1 MDRWAPAPR
10 LASDPS
16 TPSYPLKALLGS
28 LLQRHFQPVLMTAQ
42 VLVDL
47 FVVLLSCFVAYSAG
61 VGVGSIQGSSI
72 GMETFGGAYLTLALL
87 TAAVCLLCFRFC
99 GLYSPTKSLL
109 NVEEY
114 KNIAKSVMI
123 SFLVF
128 FTLLVFLRS
137 STQSQDIMVFEAM
150 AWFHDWID
158 LELQVENISRLSVAL
173 SFLVLLVAMTI
184 SRFTSFKAIQSL
196 YRRGIGNRNVLIYGT
211 GETGGW
217 LQRKFHLVPTLGLRL
232 VGFVT
237 DEPSEI
243 GTHQLGDQILGTF
256 DDLEEVISEHKIS
269 EVFIALPGSREERV
283 MEIIARLD
291 ELGVRFRVVPRF
303 YHLLAQQVRIEHLD
317 SIPLISRPDRGQ
329 SLISSLVK
337 RLLDITLASIV
348 LLISA
353 PGFAASSFLVWRQK
367 DGPVFF
373 RQVRV
378 GLKGRPFE
386 MLKFRT
392 MYTHM
397 SKDSISPKD
406 EEDPRITPVGRYLRR
421 YSLDELPQLLNVIR
435 GDMSI
440 VGPRPEMPFIVQGYG
455 PLERERLQAKPG
467 ITGLWQISFARN
479 EAIHRN
485 IEYDIYYIENR
496 SLLLD
501 LVIIFLT
508 GFAVVKG
515 TGAH

>member
-1 MDRWAPAPR
+1 M
-10 LASDPS
+10 
-16 TPSYPLKALLGS
+16 
-28 LLQRHFQPVLMTAQ
+28 
-42 VLVDL
+42 
-47 FVVLLSCFVAYSAG
+47 
-61 VGVGSIQGSSI
+61 
-72 GMETFGGAYLTLALL
+72 
-87 TAAVCLLCFRFC
+87 
-99 GLYSPTKSLL
+99 PT
-109 NVEEY
+109 
-114 KNIAKSVMI
+114 NIAKSVMNA
-123 SFLVF
+123 FLVF

-137 STQSQDIMVFEAM
+137 TTQSQDLPVLGVL
-150 AWFHDWID
+150 AWFHDLID
-158 LELQVENISRLSVAL
+158 LELQIENISRISVAT
-173 SFLVLLVAMTI
+173 SFFVILVGMTV
-184 SRFTSFKAIQSL
+184 SRFISFKAIQSL

-237 DEPSEI
+237 EDPGEI

-256 DDLEEVISEHKIS
+256 DDLDRVIAEHKVS
-269 EVFIALPGSREERV
+269 EVFIALPGSQEERV
-283 MEIIARLD
+283 MEIIAYLD
-291 ELGVRFRVVPRF
+291 EIDVGFRVVPRF

-317 SIPLISRPDRGQ
+317 SIPLISRPERGQ
-329 SLISSLVK
+329 SMLSAMVK
-337 RLLDITLASIV
+337 RLLDLFIASSV
-348 LLISA
+348 LLVSLPAFVASA
-353 PGFAASSFLVWRQK
+353 ILVWRQK

-373 RQVRV
+373 RQMRV
-378 GLKGRPFE
+378 GHGGRPFE

-392 MYTHM
+392 MFTHM
-397 SKDSISPKD
+397 GEDRESPKD
-406 EEDPRITPVGRYLRR
+406 EEDPRITPVGKYLRR
-421 YSLDELPQLLNVIR
+421 YSLDELPQLLNVIK
-435 GDMSI
+435 GEMSI
-440 VGPRPEMPFIVQGYG
+440 VGPRPEMPFIVDQYG

>member
-1 MDRWAPAPR
+1 MDRRALSAPARATLP
-10 LASDPS
+10 LAPV
-16 TPSYPLKALLGS
+16 KGLLAT
-28 LLQRHFQPVLMTAQ
+28 LLQRHFQPVMMTLQ

-47 FVVLLSCFVAYSAG
+47 GVVLLSCALAYSFG
-61 VGVGSIQGSSI
+61 VGLGSIQGNSI
-72 GMETFGGAYLTLALL
+72 GLGAFGGAYLTLALL
-87 TAAVCLLCFRFC
+87 TAAVCLVSFRIC

-114 KNIAKSVMI
+114 KNIAKSVAT

-137 STQSQDIMVFEAM
+137 STQSQDVAVFAVL
-150 AWFHDWID
+150 AWFHDLID
-158 LELQVENISRLSVAL
+158 LELQIENISRISVAA
-173 SFLVLLVAMTI
+173 SFGVILVGMTVN
-184 SRFTSFKAIQSL
+184 RFVSFKAIQSL

-237 DEPSEI
+237 EDPSEI

-256 DDLEEVISEHKIS
+256 DDLDRVIQEHKVR
-269 EVFIALPGSREERV
+269 EVFIALPGSQEERV
-283 MEIIARLD
+283 MEIIAYLD
-291 ELGVRFRVVPRF
+291 EIDVAFRVVPRF

-317 SIPLISRPDRGQ
+317 SIPLISRPERGQ
-329 SLISSLVK
+329 SLVSAAVK
-337 RLLDITLASIV
+337 RLLDLTLATTV
-348 LLISA
+348 LLLSLPAFVASA
-353 PGFAASSFLVWRQK
+353 LLVWRQK
-367 DGPVFF
+367 DGPIFF

-378 GLKGRPFE
+378 GYGGRPFE

-392 MYTHM
+392 MHTHM
-397 SKDSISPKD
+397 SQDKESPKD

-421 YSLDELPQLLNVIR
+421 YSLDELPQLINVIR

-440 VGPRPEMPFIVQGYG
+440 VGPRPEMPFIVDQYG

-501 LVIIFLT
+501 LVILFLT

>member
-1 MDRWAPAPR
+1 M
-10 LASDPS
+10 
-16 TPSYPLKALLGS
+16 KAFIGA
-28 LLQRHFQPVLMTAQ
+28 LLQRNFQQVMMTVQ
-42 VLVDL
+42 ILVDL
-47 FVVLLSCFVAYSAG
+47 LVVLVSCGLAYSFG
-61 VGVGSIQGSSI
+61 LGVGSVSGQSLGP
-72 GMETFGGAYLTLALL
+72 EAALGGIYTTLTVL
-87 TAAVCLLCFRFC
+87 TALVTMVTFKSC

-114 KNIAKSVMI
+114 KNIAKSVVI

-137 STQSQDIMVFEAM
+137 SSQSLDLPFFGLIAWLHNFIEMDIRMDSF
-150 AWFHDWID
+150 
-158 LELQVENISRLSVAL
+158 SRLTIAL
-173 SFLVLLVAMTI
+173 SFVILLFLMTI
-184 SRFTSFKAIQSL
+184 NRFVTFKAIQSL
-196 YRRGIGNRNVLIYGT
+196 YRRGIGNRNALIYGT

-237 DEPSEI
+237 DEPKDLEGHI
-243 GTHQLGDQILGTF
+243 LGDQILGLF
-256 DDLEEVISEHKIS
+256 DDLEDVIRKHKVS

-291 ELGVRFRVVPRF
+291 ELGVSFRVVPRF
-303 YHLLAQQVRIEHLD
+303 YHLLAQHVRIEHLD
-317 SIPLISRPDRGQ
+317 SIPLISRPERRQRRLSAG
-329 SLISSLVK
+329 VK
-337 RLLDITLASIV
+337 RLSDIMMASTL

-353 PGFAASSFLVWRQK
+353 PAYLFAALLVWRSK
-367 DGPVFF
+367 DGPVYF
-373 RQVRV
+373 RQKRI
-378 GLKGRPFE
+378 GLNGKPFE

-392 MYTHM
+392 MYTHL
-397 SKDSISPKD
+397 SQDKESPKN
-406 EEDPRITPVGRYLRR
+406 ETDPRITPVGRYLRR
-421 YSLDELPQLLNVIR
+421 YSLDELPQLLNVLK
-435 GDMSI
+435 GEMSI
-440 VGPRPEMPFIVQGYG
+440 VGPRPEMPFIVQNYG
-455 PLERERLQAKPG
+455 PLERERLHAKPG

-479 EAIHRN
+479 EAIHAN

-501 LVIIFLT
+501 MVIIFLT

>member
-1 MDRWAPAPR
+1 
-10 LASDPS
+10 
-16 TPSYPLKALLGS
+16 
-28 LLQRHFQPVLMTAQ
+28 MTIQ
-42 VLVDL
+42 VLVD
-47 FVVLLSCFVAYSAG
+47 FCVVLLSCFLAYVFG
-61 VGVGSIQGSSI
+61 LGLGSISGSTHGLSRF
-72 GMETFGGAYLTLALL
+72 MEFGGTYLTLALL
-87 TAAVCLLCFRFC
+87 TGCVSILTFRAC
-99 GLYSPTKSLL
+99 GLYSSTKSLL

-137 STQSQDIMVFEAM
+137 SNSDVDMPFFGVV
-150 AWFHDWID
+150 AWLH
-158 LELQVENISRLSVAL
+158 ELVHLDVNMESISRLTIVL
-173 SFLVLLVAMTI
+173 SFLLILFLMTI
-184 SRFTSFKAIQSL
+184 NRFVAFKAIQSL

-237 DEPSEI
+237 DDPEDI
-243 GTHQLGDQILGTF
+243 GQHELGDQILGLF
-256 DDLEEVISEHKIS
+256 EDLETVIAEHKIS
-269 EVFIALPGSREERV
+269 EVFIALPGSKEERV
-283 MEIIARLD
+283 MEIIAHLD
-291 ELGVRFRVVPRF
+291 TLGVSFRVVPRF

-329 SLISSLVK
+329 GVVSASVK
-337 RLLDITLASIV
+337 RVLDIALASIV
-348 LLISA
+348 LLLSA
-353 PGFAASSFLVWRQK
+353 PAYLVASYLVWRQK
-367 DGPVFF
+367 DGSVYF
-373 RQVRV
+373 RQKRI
-378 GLKGRPFE
+378 GLDGRPFE

-392 MYTHM
+392 MYSSM
-397 SKDSISPKD
+397 SKDKESPKD
-406 EEDPRITPVGRYLRR
+406 EEDPRITPTGRYLRR
-421 YSLDELPQLLNVIR
+421 YSLDELPQLLNVLR
-435 GDMSI
+435 GEMSI
-440 VGPRPEMPFIVQGYG
+440 VGPRPEMPFIVNQYG
-455 PLERERLQAKPG
+455 PLERERLGAKPG